1 MAAIIKPAPLPSSS
15 ANSRRDVLA
24 STPAANGRHPPASKA
39 LGTPTLSPSSRPVG
53 PMTASHKSTTKSTLS
68 GIAAAPGDFGD
79 GRVTASPPKRD
90 PATPP
95 PTITGIR
102 PTPSSTSKLSRSNTS
117 ATTTIIHKEKDQAT
131 ARSRESD
138 GKHADEPLRNDTSTG
153 TGIGPSGSGT
163 TRAATLPPT
172 SPSATSNPAIDP
184 LSQHIFLRTNE
195 PIPQRLR
202 NPAKPDSP
210 SHVAEGFA
218 RLSAELLPTKNL
230 APTGDAS
237 RDKSRRGPSF
247 LSRLS
252 MRGSKKHNGGDFES
266 DSELG
271 SEVRMDGTNARVFS
285 QTAAINPLGGG
296 YIPHHKEPPRYIRTK
311 SHGKKNREFNRVFLA
326 QELVG
331 TQPPKTDKSDNS
343 GNGGGGGATDQA
355 VKSTVVTVSAGG
367 QNGRKVV
374 RTGGAVWATE
384 FSKDGKYL
392 AAGGRDNMV
401 RIWAVISTPEER
413 KAHEEEEIAN
423 GGTGERL
430 SAPVFRDQPIRE
442 FEGHTG
448 EVLDLS
454 WSKNN
459 FLLSSSM
466 DKTVR
471 LWHIS
476 RQECLCTF
484 KHKDFVTR
492 LAFHPRDD
500 RFFLAG
506 SLDTMLRLWSIP
518 DKAVAF
524 SAQSPD
530 LVTAVA
536 FSPDGKTAIAGL
548 RNGLCLFYETEGL
561 TLQTQLHV
569 RSSRGKNAK
578 GSKIT
583 GIQTMAIPPGG
594 ATDRLHPPRP
604 NSAPISHASLDLASQ
619 GEVKVL
625 ITSNDS
631 RVRIYTLREKAL
643 DVKLKGHENSCSQI
657 AASFSDDGKYVICG
671 SEDRKAFIWSLSGE
685 EQGISLDKDKS
696 PCEYFEAHGGTVT
709 TALFAPTATR
719 MLLGQSGDP
728 IYDLCNPPPVMLRSL
743 EEAASIAASQTD
755 LGTDDLHHH
764 QEATSTAK
772 KPELSPAYLARSTHY
787 DGQILVTTDDTG
799 IIKVFRQDC
808 AYAKRRQETWET
820 GSTFS
825 RKLAGHGGSFVS
837 GGLGRSVSVL
847 TRTSAGTSAHSRRGS
862 LSRSQAPSNLNSPQL
877 GTGGASSDRILSWR
891 QGIENGGERR
901 VSGLMLNGIGT
912 PTRSERSLSPTK
924 ASRVPLSPTGVNLA
938 SDARKQ
944 PYYGS
949 SPMVGNRLG
958 TPVTSPTASVFSH
971 TPERPR
977 TGLAEETE
985 TKELKIDVPKKKAKE
1000 EKEVESPPPLPTPSF
1015 TFRPAD
1021 EDEDDLRLDPAG
1033 ASYSFWNLNR
1043 WKSIAGFRGSLLGN
1057 SSNQDERPSGRSRSL
1072 SKSRKSTEDEKD
1084 KEKEGRSSTNL
1095 DRLAG
1100 RRQSTGVFTSIT
1112 SAGSSA
1118 DDVGK
1123 KKKKDKEEGE
1133 KRRSAPGSSLFG
1145 RQDRKMSA
1153 SEEHSIPTIINTR
1166 PSEDEHGHSRVVAD
1180 VSERGEGG
1188 SSDVKTP
1195 TSIPILS
1202 PSAMAKTAI
1211 GPSNHDISPYN
1222 GSAGGG
1228 GGVSSPWSRGASY
1241 VSKLSSELSSEI
1253 EERRE
1258 EEEAEDEDEEVMR
1271 CTKCGNASFK
1281 AKRIQGRQRLSCRRC
1296 GLLVGE

>member
-1 MAAIIKPAPLPSSS
+1 
-15 ANSRRDVLA
+15 
-24 STPAANGRHPPASKA
+24 
-39 LGTPTLSPSSRPVG
+39 
-53 PMTASHKSTTKSTLS
+53 
-68 GIAAAPGDFGD
+68 
-79 GRVTASPPKRD
+79 
-90 PATPP
+90 
-95 PTITGIR
+95 
-102 PTPSSTSKLSRSNTS
+102 
-117 ATTTIIHKEKDQAT
+117 
-131 ARSRESD
+131 
-138 GKHADEPLRNDTSTG
+138 
-153 TGIGPSGSGT
+153 
-163 TRAATLPPT
+163 
-172 SPSATSNPAIDP
+172 
-184 LSQHIFLRTNE
+184 
-195 PIPQRLR
+195 
-202 NPAKPDSP
+202 
-210 SHVAEGFA
+210 
-218 RLSAELLPTKNL
+218 
-230 APTGDAS
+230 
-237 RDKSRRGPSF
+237 
-247 LSRLS
+247 
-252 MRGSKKHNGGDFES
+252 MRGSRKHDGGDFES

-271 SEVRMDGTNARVFS
+271 SEVRMDGANARVFS

-311 SHGKKNREFNRVFLA
+311 AQGKKNREFNRVFLA

-331 TQPPKTDKSDNS
+331 TQPPKTDKSDNT
-343 GNGGGGGATDQA
+343 GNGGGGATEQP
-355 VKSTVVTVSAGG
+355 VKNTVVTVSAGG
-367 QNGRKVV
+367 HSGRKVV
-374 RTGGAVWATE
+374 RTGGAIWATE

-392 AAGGRDNMV
+392 AAGGRDHVV

-500 RFFLAG
+500 RFFIAG

-524 SAQSPD
+524 SAQLPD

-536 FSPDGKTAIAGL
+536 FSPDGRTAIAGL

-594 ATDRLHPPRP
+594 ATDPLNPTRP
-604 NSAPISHASLDLASQ
+604 SSAPLSHASLDLAAQ

-643 DVKLKGHENSCSQI
+643 DVKLKGHENTCSQI

-709 TALFAPTATR
+709 TALFAPTTTR

-764 QEATSTAK
+764 QETASTAK

-787 DGQILVTTDDTG
+787 DGQIIVTTDDTG

-808 AYAKRRQETWET
+808 AYVKRRQETWET

-825 RKLAGHGGSFVS
+825 RKLTGSFVS

-862 LSRSQAPSNLNSPQL
+862 LSRSLGPGTINSPQL
-877 GTGGASSDRILSWR
+877 GTGGGSSDRILSWR

-924 ASRVPLSPTGVNLA
+924 AARVPLSPTGVNLA

-949 SPMVGNRLG
+949 SPMVGNRVG
-958 TPVTSPTASVFSH
+958 TPVTSPAASLFSH
-971 TPERPR
+971 TPERLPTR
-977 TGLAEETE
+977 LAEEMDQRE
-985 TKELKIDVPKKKAKE
+985 PLKIDVQKKTGK

-1021 EDEDDLRLDPAG
+1021 EEDDDLRLDPAG

-1057 SSNQDERPSGRSRSL
+1057 SGSQEERPSGHSRSL
-1072 SKSRKSTEDEKD
+1072 SKSRKSTEDDKD

-1095 DRLAG
+1095 ERLAG

-1112 SAGSSA
+1112 SAGSSVE
-1118 DDVGK
+1118 DGGK
-1123 KKKKDKEEGE
+1123 KKKKDKDEGE
-1133 KRRSAPGSSLFG
+1133 NRRSVPGPSLFG

-1153 SEEHSIPTIINTR
+1153 SEGPSIPTIINTR
-1166 PSEDEHGHSRVVAD
+1166 PSEDQHGRSHIVID
-1180 VSERGEGG
+1180 IPEREEGMN
-1188 SSDVKTP
+1188 SSAPIT
-1195 TSIPILS
+1195 ILS
-1202 PSAMAKTAI
+1202 PSAMDKTAM
-1211 GPSNHDISPYN
+1211 GSSNREISPFN

-1228 GGVSSPWSRGASY
+1228 GGESSPWSRGGSY
-1241 VSKLSSELSSEI
+1241 ASKLSSELSSEI

-1258 EEEAEDEDEEVMR
+1258 EEEAEDDEEEVMR